1 MAIVVPTFTELY
13 NSIISDL
20 KNKLDI
26 NSLVGKT
33 VLPAFAAVYAAKQ
46 KLQYLQIAKV
56 NQNIFPD
63 LADEETLRR
72 FGRGKLGRD
81 IRPATAGEYVITV
94 TGEVDAVIP
103 IGTTYSDRR
112 GYLYVVDIPFTFI
125 STSGSLTIRALTV
138 GSESSLQPDD
148 QLELTSPITNVD
160 KLASVF
166 SVTVIPVVA
175 ETVEEYR
182 VNVLNSFRLM
192 PQGGSRA
199 DYRTWTESVPGVRE
213 VYPYVKQN
221 YAGEINL
228 YVEAFP
234 DDSEDGK
241 GKPGSAILSAVE
253 SSIEPAKIP
262 MTVLDIH
269 YLPIELLPVNV
280 IITNLSDAGKLSE
293 ISLAITNYIYGIRP
307 YIAGADIATDVNKGR
322 MYASEIIQL
331 IIETGVTFDDVE
343 VQVDS
348 APITT
353 YKFTN
358 GIIPYLDS
366 VTNV

>member
-1 MAIVVPTFTELY
+1 
-13 NSIISDL
+13 
-20 KNKLDI
+20 
-26 NSLVGKT
+26 
-33 VLPAFAAVYAAKQ
+33 
-46 KLQYLQIAKV
+46 
-56 NQNIFPD
+56 
-63 LADEETLRR
+63 
-72 FGRGKLGRD
+72 
-81 IRPATAGEYVITV
+81 
-94 TGEVDAVIP
+94 
-103 IGTTYSDRR
+103 
-112 GYLYVVDIPFTFI
+112 
-125 STSGSLTIRALTV
+125 
-138 GSESSLQPDD
+138 
-148 QLELTSPITNVD
+148 
-160 KLASVF
+160 VF
-166 SVTVIPVVA
+166 YVTVSTVEA
-175 ETVEEYR
+175 ESVEEYR

-199 DYRTWTESVPGVRE
+199 DYRTWTESIPGVRE
-213 VYPYVKQN
+213 VYPYVTPN
-221 YAGEINL
+221 SAGEIDL

-234 DDSEDGK
+234 DDSEDGHGTPTVTIK
-241 GKPGSAILSAVE
+241 SAVQSAI
-253 SSIEPAKIP
+253 EPDKIP

-269 YLPIELLPVNV
+269 YLDIILAPIQV

-353 YKFTN
+353 YEFTN